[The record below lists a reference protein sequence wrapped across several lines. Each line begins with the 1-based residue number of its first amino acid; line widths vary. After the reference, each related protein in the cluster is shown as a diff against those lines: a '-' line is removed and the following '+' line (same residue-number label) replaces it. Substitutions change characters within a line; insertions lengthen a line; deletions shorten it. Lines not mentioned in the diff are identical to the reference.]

1 MARKAAA
8 EKLAKY
14 QTMRNFTR
22 TAEPS
27 GSAEESEDAASSSER
42 ERPRVKKPSAG
53 SALSYVIQKHAASHL
68 HYDFRLELDGVLLS
82 WAVPKGPSLDPSVK
96 RLAMEVEPHP
106 LEYAKFE
113 GTIPKG
119 EYGGGTVMVWDRGTW
134 VPEKDAHEAVA
145 AGRLSFELDGEKL
158 HGAWH
163 LVRAGGS
170 KNNGHGKDGR
180 SWLLFKS
187 RDEHAKRGKA
197 ADLPEEQNS
206 VLTGRSLEEIAD
218 GRPAKPGS
226 ERAKRR
232 KAELDPVERQTV
244 WRSNRS
250 AEAGEEPAGAER
262 KASASKKPT
271 SKKPTSKKPTS
282 KKPTSKKPT
291 SRELRAVEGA
301 APGELPAT
309 AEPELATLVD
319 TAPEGDDWVHEI
331 KFDGYRLLA
340 RFDGRKVRLFTRNG
354 KDWTE
359 RMPGVATALAELG
372 VSEALIDGELVVLN
386 ERGISDFQTLQNSL
400 SEGTTATLI
409 YYAFDL
415 LHLDGTDLTGAP
427 LAERKQLL
435 RQVLATLPEAA
446 ATTVRLSEHVRGS
459 GPEFFQKARDL
470 GLEGIISK
478 RERSAYR
485 AGRGNDWLKVK
496 CVREQEFV
504 VVGFTDPRGSRGHLG
519 ALLVATH
526 EGKQLTYA
534 GKVGTG
540 FSAKSLKDLLS
551 RLKPLAR
558 KTPSVESPPRGAD
571 VRGVHWVDPKL
582 VAEVS
587 FTGFTED
594 GLLRHPS
601 FRGLREDKPARAV
614 HLERP
619 APLPKQ
625 VTASE
630 KPAAV
635 GAKAKPT
642 AAPRLKITNPDKV
655 LYPEAGIRKR
665 ELFDY
670 YTMVAERML
679 PHVANRPLVLVR
691 CPNGHTQQCFFQKH
705 PGKGTPDT
713 LRSIEI
719 VESDGPAD
727 YSVLDDLDGLLA
739 LPQLGALEIHTWG
752 SRANDAERPD
762 ILVFDLDPDPAVGW
776 PPVVACANRLRS
788 LFESVKLESFVKTT
802 GGKGL
807 HVCVPVEPDL
817 DWEVIKPFCER
828 VAEELVGESPDK
840 YVSTVSKAKR
850 RGKIFIDYLRN
861 GRGATFI
868 APYSTRARPNCP
880 VAVPLEWDELDA
892 LSKPDFYTLRNL
904 KDRLSKL
911 KKDPF
916 ERLVQVKQRLRPV

>member
-14 QTMRNFTR
+14 QTMRDFTR

-27 GSAEESEDAASSSER
+27 GSEEPSDGAASRAKR
-42 ERPRVKKPSAG
+42 EGPQAKKPKAE

-134 VPEKDAHEAVA
+134 TPEKDAHRAVA

-187 RDEHAKRGKA
+187 RDEYAKTGKA
-197 ADLPEEQNS
+197 ADLPDEQNS

-244 WRSNRS
+244 WRSNRAAASTDES
-250 AEAGEEPAGAER
+250 ADPER
-262 KASASKKPT
+262 KPSASKKPA
-271 SKKPTSKKPTS
+271 SKKPSSKKPAS
-282 KKPTSKKPT
+282 KKPS
-291 SRELRAVEGA
+291 SRELRAIEGA
-301 APGELPAT
+301 AARELPAT

-319 TAPEGDDWVHEI
+319 SAPEGDDWVHEI

-340 RFDGRKVRLFTRNG
+340 RFDGREVQLLTRNG
-354 KDWTE
+354 KDWTK
-359 RMPGVATALAELG
+359 RMPAVASALTELG

-400 SEGTTATLI
+400 SEGTTATLT

-415 LHLDGTDLTGAP
+415 LHLDGTDLTGAS
-427 LAERKQLL
+427 LAERKKLL
-435 RQVLATLPEAA
+435 RQVLETLPEAA
-446 ATTVRLSEHVRGS
+446 RATIRLSEHVRGN
-459 GPEFFQKARDL
+459 GPEFFQKAGEL

-478 RERSAYR
+478 RERSTYR
-485 AGRGNDWLKVK
+485 AGRGHDWLKVK
-496 CVREQEFV
+496 CVAEQEFV

-526 EGKQLTYA
+526 EGKKLTYA

-540 FSAKSLKDLLS
+540 FSAKSLKDLFS

-558 KTPSVESPPRGAD
+558 KTPAVDNPPRGAD
-571 VRGVHWVDPKL
+571 ARGVHWVEPKL

-587 FTGFTED
+587 FTGFTDD

-619 APLPKQ
+619 APVPKQ
-625 VTASE
+625 VTAGD
-630 KPAAV
+630 KPAAAQV
-635 GAKAKPT
+635 KPKAKAT
-642 AAPRLKITNPDKV
+642 ASSRVRVTNPDKV
-655 LYPEAGIRKR
+655 LYPEAGIRKG

-691 CPNGHTQQCFFQKH
+691 CPNGHTQHCFFQKH

-719 VESDGPAD
+719 VESDGPAE

-752 SRANDAERPD
+752 SRADDPERPD

-776 PPVVACANRLRS
+776 PSVVACANRLRS
-788 LFESVKLESFVKTT
+788 LFESVKLESFVKST

-880 VAVPLEWDELDA
+880 VAVPLDWDELAA
-892 LSKPDFYTLRNL
+892 LPKPDFYTLRNL
-904 KDRLSKL
+904 EDRLSKL

-916 ERLVQVKQRLRPV
+916 ERLVLVKQRLRP